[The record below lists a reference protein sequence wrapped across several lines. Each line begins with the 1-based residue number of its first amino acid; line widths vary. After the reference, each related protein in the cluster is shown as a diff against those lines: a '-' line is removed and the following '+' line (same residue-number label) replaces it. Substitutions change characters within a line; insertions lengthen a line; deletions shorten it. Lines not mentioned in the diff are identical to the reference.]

1 MEVLSNASKTEVQLA
16 LAAAL
21 AFPAAVVLGGKLTIT
36 LDDAIWR
43 RSSTG
48 CAASRGS
55 RALFMKPAIVLGIVT
70 GTQFL
75 LMPPALRM
83 RGATVDSGAN
93 PNGFA
98 PVIMHK
104 AFVPESGSKDE

>member
-1 MEVLSNASKTEVQLA
+1 
-16 LAAAL
+16 
-21 AFPAAVVLGGKLTIT
+21 
-36 LDDAIWR
+36 
-43 RSSTG
+43 
-48 CAASRGS
+48 
-55 RALFMKPAIVLGIVT
+55 MKPAIVLGIVT

-98 PVIMHK
+98 PVIVHK
-104 AFVPESGSKDE
+104 AFVPESDSKDE